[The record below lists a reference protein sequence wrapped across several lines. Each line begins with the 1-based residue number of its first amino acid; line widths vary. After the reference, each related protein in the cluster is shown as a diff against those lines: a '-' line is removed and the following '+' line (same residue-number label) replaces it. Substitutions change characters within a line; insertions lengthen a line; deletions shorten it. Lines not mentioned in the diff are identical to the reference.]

1 MKHWRGLQA
10 EFVGCRFEASL
21 LANAPKLYAM
31 GFRSPVKRS
40 TLADAN
46 ESCDWHIGSDL
57 AALLIRRERKLCASE
72 LLGVFVDFARPY
84 TLHQAGAFHVPLAGR
99 ASVC

>member
-10 EFVGCRFEASL
+10 DFVGCRFEASL

-40 TLADAN
+40 TLADSN
-46 ESCDWHIGSDL
+46 ES
-57 AALLIRRERKLCASE
+57 
-72 LLGVFVDFARPY
+72 LGVYVDFARPY
-84 TLHQAGAFHVPLAGR
+84 TLHRAGAFQAPLAGR

>member
-10 EFVGCRFEASL
+10 DFVGCRFESSL
-21 LANAPKLYAM
+21 LANAPELYAM

-46 ESCDWHIGSDL
+46 E
-57 AALLIRRERKLCASE
+57 
-72 LLGVFVDFARPY
+72 LLGVCVDFARPY
-84 TLHQAGAFHVPLAGR
+84 TLHRAGAFQVPLAGR